1 MGATVMNASKNSRR
15 WQLHAQL
22 SGIRQALE
30 ALEEQIA
37 EVDDALLSLDEQE
50 PPQIERAG
58 RPPEPPTLSGTPL
71 AIAAG

>member
-1 MGATVMNASKNSRR
+1 MGSTAMNASENSRR

-37 EVDDALLSLDEQE
+37 QVDDALLSLDEQE
-50 PPQIERAG
+50 TPQVERVES
-58 RPPEPPTLSGTPL
+58 PPESPTLSGTPL